1 MTNDDVMSD
10 EEFFDEVALA
20 PKNTRPMARKRS
32 KKAKKDIFAG
42 IKVKMVMSIYGV
54 SRVRA
59 LEIVAEREA
68 ACKAAEKAEAGS
80 ADGKTHNHR

>member
-42 IKVKMVMSIYGV
+42 IKV
-54 SRVRA
+54 
-59 LEIVAEREA
+59 
-68 ACKAAEKAEAGS
+68 
-80 ADGKTHNHR
+80 